1 MRRVCVH
8 PALYLLVGPHCLSK
22 QHTDYSDD
30 LGSEF
35 HDLGPTFH
43 YTTLTPPP
51 LLTVDLTTT
60 LPSLPQVQSLVNI
73 GVTKE
78 KEDNANAVLAAEKQ
92 RAQLVLNEA
101 ISNRDQAVA
110 DLNNVEERC
119 VVVVTVVVAVAVAVS
134 ALLSGR

>member
-1 MRRVCVH
+1 
-8 PALYLLVGPHCLSK
+8 
-22 QHTDYSDD
+22 
-30 LGSEF
+30 
-35 HDLGPTFH
+35 
-43 YTTLTPPP
+43 
-51 LLTVDLTTT
+51 VDLTTT

-119 VVVVTVVVAVAVAVS
+119 VVVVIVVAVVAVAVAVAVCVVQFYYQAVNAAGFHRTGLRTLQRLTI
-134 ALLSGR
+134 ALFLLLLCP

>member
-1 MRRVCVH
+1 
-8 PALYLLVGPHCLSK
+8 
-22 QHTDYSDD
+22 
-30 LGSEF
+30 
-35 HDLGPTFH
+35 
-43 YTTLTPPP
+43 
-51 LLTVDLTTT
+51 VDLTTT

-119 VVVVTVVVAVAVAVS
+119 VVVVIVVAVVAVAVAVCVVQFYYLAVNAAGFHRTGLRTLQRLTI
-134 ALLSGR
+134 ALFLLLLCP

>member
-1 MRRVCVH
+1 
-8 PALYLLVGPHCLSK
+8 
-22 QHTDYSDD
+22 
-30 LGSEF
+30 
-35 HDLGPTFH
+35 
-43 YTTLTPPP
+43 
-51 LLTVDLTTT
+51 VDLTTT

-119 VVVVTVVVAVAVAVS
+119 VVVVIVVAVVAVAVAVCVVQFYYQAVNAAGFHRTGLRTLQRLTI
-134 ALLSGR
+134 ALFLLLLCP